1 MARSKQFD
9 ERQALVSAM
18 LVFWEKGYEGTSISD
33 LEQAMGLKRTS
44 IYNTFGNKSA
54 IFERVMSCYK
64 ESVMSARFA
73 ELDAAPNIREGVRRL
88 LNGALDIHFEEDN
101 PGGCLVV
108 LSLMESS
115 QHDEQ
120 SRASMQQTLQ
130 ELKTALQSR
139 LNKAKKSGELSRHLD
154 AGSTATTIATTMVG
168 MMVMGKAN
176 FSRASLKKTVNQ
188 VVSLLDPAQCFGLKA
203 PRSPHKNKPLLHDRT
218 VG

>member
-54 IFERVMSCYK
+54 IFERVMTCYK
-64 ESVMSARFA
+64 ESMMSALFA
-73 ELDAAPNIREGVRRL
+73 AMDEAPDIREGMRRL
-88 LNGALDIHFEEDN
+88 LNGALDTHFDEDS

-108 LSLMESS
+108 LSLMESG

-120 SRASMQQTLQ
+120 SLDSMQQTIH
-130 ELKTALQSR
+130 ELKNAVQAR

-154 AGSTATTIATTMVG
+154 AGSTATTITTTMTG

-176 FSRASLKKTVNQ
+176 FTRASLKKTVNQ
-188 VVSLLDPAQCFGLKA
+188 VVSLLDQGE
-203 PRSPHKNKPLLHDRT
+203 
-218 VG
+218 

>member
-64 ESVMSARFA
+64 ESVMSALFA
-73 ELDAAPNIREGVRRL
+73 ELDAAPNIKEGIRRL
-88 LNGALDIHFEEDN
+88 LNGALDIHFDEDN

-108 LSLMESS
+108 LSLMESG

-120 SRASMQQTLQ
+120 SLASMQQTIQ
-130 ELKTALQSR
+130 ELKNALQAR
-139 LNKAKKSGELSRHLD
+139 INKAKKSGELSRDLD
-154 AGSTATTIATTMVG
+154 AGSTATTIATTMAG

-176 FSRASLKKTVNQ
+176 FTRTSLKKTVNQ
-188 VVSLLDPAQCFGLKA
+188 VVSLLDPK
-203 PRSPHKNKPLLHDRT
+203 
-218 VG
+218 

>member
-18 LVFWEKGYEGTSISD
+18 RVFWEKGYESTSISD

-64 ESVMSARFA
+64 ESVMSALFA
-73 ELDAAPNIREGVRRL
+73 AMDVAPDIREGVRRML
-88 LNGALDIHFEEDN
+88 YGALDIHFDEDH

-108 LSLMESS
+108 LSLMESG
-115 QHDEQ
+115 QHDER
-120 SRASMQQTLQ
+120 SLSSMQQTIH
-130 ELKTALQSR
+130 ELKNALQAR
-139 LNKAKKSGELSRHLD
+139 LNKAKKSGELPRHLD
-154 AGSTATTIATTMVG
+154 AGSTATTIATTMTG

-188 VVSLLDPAQCFGLKA
+188 VVSLLDKGE
-203 PRSPHKNKPLLHDRT
+203 
-218 VG
+218 